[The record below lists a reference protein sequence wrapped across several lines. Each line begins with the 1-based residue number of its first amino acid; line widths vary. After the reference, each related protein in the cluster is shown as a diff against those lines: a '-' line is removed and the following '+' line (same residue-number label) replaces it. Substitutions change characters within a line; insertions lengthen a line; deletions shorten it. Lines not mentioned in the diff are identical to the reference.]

1 MSNNHSESAH
11 FPHIGIFLTNIS
23 ENTWHFL
30 LPAAHE
36 HRPALQSVQCYSH
49 PCRHKPKRWIC
60 PSKHTHGRGEI
71 TEMRIEHH
79 PVPTVQPKQGCG
91 SHSPRYLLYPHSP
104 PHSSHR
110 PWHPSSPR
118 HPQLCPVLQHGFEL
132 LRFGPGQKVP

>member
-1 MSNNHSESAH
+1 MSNNYSESAH

-60 PSKHTHGRGEI
+60 PSKHTPGRGEI

-91 SHSPRYLLYPHSP
+91 SHSPRYLPSP
-104 PHSSHR
+104 TFTSAQLSPSLAPFLPETS
-110 PWHPSSPR
+110 PALPSSPAR
-118 HPQLCPVLQHGFEL
+118 V
-132 LRFGPGQKVP
+132 